1 MQVPHTAPTAP
12 TVMHRA
18 KMEDGAMAEKTNH
31 SGCGCLGVF
40 VAVVL
45 SAWLCWSFG
54 PMGLLVVLVAALAY
68 VAVKAC

>member
-1 MQVPHTAPTAP
+1 
-12 TVMHRA
+12 
-18 KMEDGAMAEKTNH
+18 MAEKTSH